1 MTKKSLVLAALTAGT
16 LGLAACGGGTGAGSA
31 DGGGGDGE
39 KATSIKL
46 VAAEY
51 SKDNTK
57 AFWDDFAKKYKDET
71 GYDLE
76 VQIISW
82 DNIDQQSSTMIQNNQ
97 APDILNLNAYASY
110 AKDDL
115 LYSADE
121 VLSDEV
127 QGDILDTFVKYGT
140 YEDKFYG
147 FPDLSSARALF
158 YNKDLFDKAGIDAP
172 PKTWDELAEDAKKV
186 SALGDGTAGYAL
198 PLGPEESQG
207 EFSMWL
213 FNNGGTWKDD
223 SGWTINSDKNVETLS
238 FLKKMTDDKVTQ
250 NNPGKTNRADAF
262 DLFASGKAG
271 MVVGFSPLAAQLD
284 EEDKV
289 DYEAAPFPS
298 NDGTDSK
305 TFGVTDY
312 LMAFKKDGNEDA
324 VKKFYELYYQPDQV
338 NTFIEK
344 EGFLPVTKSGV
355 EEFADDED
363 LKVYLDTLP
372 NAQLTPTDDPTWDKV
387 KLAVQQNLGGAVSAD
402 GDPKAVLDE
411 LQKTAESQ
419 Q

>member
-1 MTKKSLVLAALTAGT
+1 
-16 LGLAACGGGTGAGSA
+16 
-31 DGGGGDGE
+31 
-39 KATSIKL
+39 
-46 VAAEY
+46 
-51 SKDNTK
+51 
-57 AFWDDFAKKYKDET
+57 
-71 GYDLE
+71 
-76 VQIISW
+76 
-82 DNIDQQSSTMIQNNQ
+82 
-97 APDILNLNAYASY
+97 
-110 AKDDL
+110 
-115 LYSADE
+115 
-121 VLSDEV
+121 
-127 QGDILDTFVKYGT
+127 
-140 YEDKFYG
+140 
-147 FPDLSSARALF
+147 
-158 YNKDLFDKAGIDAP
+158 
-172 PKTWDELAEDAKKV
+172 
-186 SALGDGTAGYAL
+186 
-198 PLGPEESQG
+198 
-207 EFSMWL
+207 MWL

-363 LKVYLDTLP
+363 LTRRE
-372 NAQLTPTDDPTWDKV
+372 
-387 KLAVQQNLGGAVSAD
+387 GGRRRGS
-402 GDPKAVLDE
+402 GG
-411 LQKTAESQ
+411 
-419 Q
+419 